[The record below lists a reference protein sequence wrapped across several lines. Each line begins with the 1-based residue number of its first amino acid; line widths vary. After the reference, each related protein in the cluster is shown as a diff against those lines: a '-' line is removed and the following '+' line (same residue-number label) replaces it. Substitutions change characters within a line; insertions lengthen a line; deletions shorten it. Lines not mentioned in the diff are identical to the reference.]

1 MREIRPVALASLAI
15 LLVEHCTTVTLTRY
29 VSQRVDAPR
38 PASSVA
44 VLVTEL
50 LKALLS
56 VALELT
62 ACGGLGT
69 RSSPGEMVT
78 SVLGRRTELLRVSV
92 PALLYTVQNNLVY
105 VALGCLEM
113 VTFQVLYQVKLLLTA
128 LLAVVFLGQRLSA
141 QRWFAL
147 LVLTAGV
154 IIVELSTSDTP
165 PPPPPKPPLPHRRG
179 RHAPAS
185 LDLGRSSCYNVGAA
199 AALVSAALSSSAG
212 VYFEAV
218 LKKEEEGRAV
228 SLWARNL
235 QLSVA
240 SIPLAALAVVAQWRP
255 RHSSIRSHGLFAG
268 FDALWLGNRGC
279 LVLHPRPSL

>member
-1 MREIRPVALASLAI
+1 
-15 LLVEHCTTVTLTRY
+15 
-29 VSQRVDAPR
+29 
-38 PASSVA
+38 
-44 VLVTEL
+44 
-50 LKALLS
+50 
-56 VALELT
+56 
-62 ACGGLGT
+62 
-69 RSSPGEMVT
+69 
-78 SVLGRRTELLRVSV
+78 V

-185 LDLGRSSCYNVGAA
+185 LEFGRSSCYNVGAA

-235 QLSVA
+235 QLSVV

-268 FDALWLGNRGC
+268 FDARRRRRSCDGWWR
-279 LVLHPRPSL
+279 